1 MVGLFFDR
9 DLNSLLLPQVIFP
22 ALFVKEAL
30 IMSKIRAKAV
40 CLFRHQGRVLLAEGQ
55 DPVKDSHYLLP
66 IGGGVD
72 FGETSEAAAIR
83 EVKEEIGADA
93 VDLTLLGVSENIF
106 EYNGKPGHEIVFV
119 YEGFFAD
126 KAFYQQDVVH
136 GVESNGMPIMM
147 RWIDQT
153 AVLSDALTVFPD
165 GIKGML

>member
-1 MVGLFFDR
+1 
-9 DLNSLLLPQVIFP
+9 
-22 ALFVKEAL
+22 
-30 IMSKIRAKAV
+30 MSKIRAKSV
-40 CLFRHQGRVLLAEGQ
+40 CLFRHKGRVLLAEGH

-72 FGETSEAAAIR
+72 FGETSEVAAIR
-83 EVKEEIGADA
+83 EVKEETGADA

-119 YEGFFAD
+119 YEGQFAD
-126 KAFYQQDVVH
+126 KAFYQRDVVH
-136 GVESNGMPIMM
+136 GVESNGMPIVM

-165 GIKGML
+165 GIKDML